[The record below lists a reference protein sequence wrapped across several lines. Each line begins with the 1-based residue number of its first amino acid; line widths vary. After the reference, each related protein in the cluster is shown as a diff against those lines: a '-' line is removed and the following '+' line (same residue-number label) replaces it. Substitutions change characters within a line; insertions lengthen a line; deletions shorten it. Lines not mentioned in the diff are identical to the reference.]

1 MYVYTSI
8 PYCNDRFDKRTRE
21 RKSNT
26 LNHNSSLRI
35 SFKLIQKITEM
46 SEDFTH

>member
-1 MYVYTSI
+1 MMVYNSNMHI
-8 PYCNDRFDKRTRE
+8 HYRTRE

-46 SEDFTH
+46 SDDFTH